1 MKLAFQSGFAQP
13 RPNRGDN
20 RTKTH
25 FHGLILETRDHASLA
40 RPLEGNGLGTSACI
54 KQAKRTTRQRARLT
68 EFSCRH
74 QRWNQA
80 DLPANIRWRGG
91 DEYQRERRCLP
102 LAATLN

>member
-1 MKLAFQSGFAQP
+1 MYMKLAFQSGFAQP
-13 RPNRGDN
+13 RGQSNENTFSRINP
-20 RTKTH
+20 
-25 FHGLILETRDHASLA
+25 RDYHASLA

-68 EFSCRH
+68 EFSYRH

-80 DLPANIRWRGG
+80 DLSANIRWRGG